1 MKIIPLI
8 LALGLG
14 VGGLVAPT
22 VPATLQ
28 EGSVS
33 IVAAPALPGVLRPG
47 QALSVTGTVTNETL
61 QSVDAG
67 TAKLRVSSTKLATRT
82 SVDRWLTESPSAG
95 ESPTG
100 DPLGETQVGVLF
112 AGQSKAFSVAVPAT
126 ALPFVSGDTG
136 VFPLE
141 IVLTSDQGDVA
152 TQRSVVSLVTEGP
165 APQTNLALVT
175 PLNAPPSSQGLL
187 DATAL
192 ELLTLP
198 GGVLDVQLR
207 TAIVHSVAMGVD
219 PMIVASIR
227 LLGENAPVSARAWL
241 QLLEQAPNDRFL
253 LSYADSDQLL
263 LHEAGAA
270 NPLSP
275 LSFPAQEDVVPAPE
289 VTATPSGSA
298 TAPASVEPRTGP
310 LAMHTTIDGLA
321 WPARALSS
329 ADDLDFFSSGGM
341 TRTLLSS
348 SEVAG
353 SVLSTP
359 NVVVGKQQTT
369 VSDDPISTLLRAAAN
384 AVTESEWAHAVA
396 NLSAM
401 LAVTA
406 AQSPDSTVVA
416 TFDRETAPNS
426 PRIASTLS
434 AIESLP
440 WVTTIPLSSALEL
453 EPVVGSIVAAVGEH
467 DTSLDRGP
475 LTKEL
480 VTSELSLSQFSS
492 VADDPTLIT
501 GPQRLT
507 ILALSSATWER
518 DPTAWVDVARAQLSQ
533 NKSMLNSVRLP
544 ESSSITFLQEKGNLP
559 IAVRNELDF
568 PVTVY
573 VTVRPERPILTVKDY
588 QVRLTIEANAQAK
601 ASIPVESIANGEVR
615 TTVSLSSP
623 TGVAVSTPTIVVL
636 NVQAGWETTATIV
649 VAVLVVA
656 LFSAG
661 IWRTVRR
668 RRALRAARLHS
679 TTPSETGS
687 GIAAE

>member
-1 MKIIPLI
+1 MKIIPLL

-14 VGGLVAPT
+14 VGGFVAPT
-22 VPATLQ
+22 VPPALQ

-33 IVAAPALPGVLRPG
+33 IVASPALPGFIRPG

-67 TAKLRVSSTKLATRT
+67 TATLRVSSSKLVTRA
-82 SVDRWLTESPSAG
+82 SVDRWLTESPSVAD
-95 ESPTG
+95 PPAG
-100 DPLGETQVGVLF
+100 DPLGETQIGVLL
-112 AGQSKAFSVAVPAT
+112 AGESKAFTVAVPAT
-126 ALPFVSGDTG
+126 TLTFVSGDTG

-141 IVLTSDQGDVA
+141 IVLTSDQGNVA
-152 TQRSVVSLVTEGP
+152 TQRSVVSLAPEGS

-175 PLNAPPSSQGLL
+175 PLNAPPSPRGLL
-187 DATAL
+187 DAAAL

-219 PMIVASIR
+219 PMIIASIR
-227 LLGENAPVSARAWL
+227 LLGEDAPPSAREWL

-263 LHEAGAA
+263 LHESGAA

-275 LSFPAQEDVVPAPE
+275 LSFPDQEDVAPAPE
-289 VTATPSGSA
+289 VTAPPDGSA
-298 TAPASVEPRTGP
+298 TAPASAEPLTGP
-310 LAMHTTIDGLA
+310 LEMRTTINGLA

-329 ADDLDFFSSGGM
+329 EEDLAFFASGGM

-353 SVLSTP
+353 SVLFTP
-359 NVVVGKQQTT
+359 NVTVGKQETT
-369 VSDDPISTLLRAAAN
+369 VSDDQITTLLRGAAN
-384 AVTESEWAHAVA
+384 AQTESEWAHAVA

-406 AQSPDSTVVA
+406 AQSPNATVVA
-416 TFDRETAPNS
+416 TFDRETTPNS

-434 AIESLP
+434 AIQSLP
-440 WVTTIPLSSALEL
+440 WVTTIPLSSALEI
-453 EPVVGSIVAAVGEH
+453 EPVVGSITATAEDH
-467 DTSLDRGP
+467 DTDLDRRL

-501 GPQRLT
+501 GPQRLDL
-507 ILALSSATWER
+507 LALSSATWER
-518 DPTAWVDVARAQLSQ
+518 DPTGWVDAARAQLSD
-533 NKSMLNSVRLP
+533 NKLMLNSVRVP
-544 ESSSITFLQEKGNLP
+544 ERSSITFLQEKGNLP
-559 IAVRNELDF
+559 IAVRNELNF

-588 QVRLTIEANAQAK
+588 QVKLTIEANSQAK

-623 TGVAVSTPTIVVL
+623 TGVAISTPAIVVL

-668 RRALRAARLHS
+668 RRGLRAARPAS
-679 TTPSETGS
+679 TTPSKPES